1 MRDWPGE
8 TTIKARRMS
17 GPLTGSPEKSAI
29 SPMIDPFG
37 RSISYLRVSV
47 TDRCDL
53 RCFYCMSEDMTFLPK
68 SDLLTLEELDRLCSA
83 FIAKGVRKLRLT
95 GGEPLVR
102 RNVMSL
108 VKSLSRHLDSG
119 ALDELT
125 LTTNGSLLE
134 KFAAELKDHGVRRIN
149 VSLDTLDATK
159 FREITRWGDLNKV
172 LRGIEAARAAGL
184 KVKVNAVALKNLN
197 EDEIPALMEWA
208 HGKDM
213 DLTLIE
219 VMPMGDI
226 GEGRIDQYLPLSL
239 LRSRL
244 ASRYTL
250 TDLPDD
256 TGGPAR
262 YVRVAETGGRLG
274 FITPMTHNFCE
285 SCNRVRI
292 TCTGTLH
299 TCLGQEDASDLRKPL
314 RASADNDLLS
324 DTIDRA
330 IGLKPKGHDFII
342 DRRHNRPSV
351 SRHMS
356 VTGG

>member
-1 MRDWPGE
+1 
-8 TTIKARRMS
+8 MS
-17 GPLTGSPEKSAI
+17 GSSPSDLLFR
-29 SPMIDPFG
+29 PMTDPFG
-37 RSISYLRVSV
+37 RTISYLRVSV

-68 SDLLTLEELDRLCSA
+68 ADLLTLEELDRLCSA
-83 FIAKGVRKLRLT
+83 FIAKGVRKIRLT

-108 VKSLSRHLDSG
+108 VRSLSRHLGSG
-119 ALDELT
+119 ALDEMT
-125 LTTNGSLLE
+125 LTTNGSQLAR
-134 KFAAELKDHGVRRIN
+134 FAHELADCGVRRVN
-149 VSLDTLDATK
+149 VSLDTLDPAK
-159 FREITRWGDLNKV
+159 FRAITRWGDIDKV
-172 LRGIEAARAAGL
+172 LAGIEAAQAAGL
-184 KVKVNAVALKNLN
+184 AVKINAVALKNMN
-197 EDEIPALMEWA
+197 EEEIPSLMQWA
-208 HGKDM
+208 HGKGM
-213 DLTLIE
+213 ALTLIE

-226 GEGRIDQYLPLSL
+226 GEGRIDQYVPLSL
-239 LRSRL
+239 LRARL
-244 ASRYTL
+244 EKRYTL
-250 TDLPDD
+250 TDLSDD

-262 YVRVAETGGRLG
+262 YVSVSETSGKLG

-299 TCLGQEDASDLRKPL
+299 TCLGHEDASDLRKPL

-324 DTIDRA
+324 AAIDRA

>member
-1 MRDWPGE
+1 M
-8 TTIKARRMS
+8 T
-17 GPLTGSPEKSAI
+17 
-29 SPMIDPFG
+29 DPFG
-37 RSISYLRVSV
+37 RMIKYLRVSV

-68 SDLLTLEELDRLCSA
+68 SDLLSLEELDRLCSA

-108 VKSLSRHLDSG
+108 VQSLSRHLDTG

-125 LTTNGSLLE
+125 LTTNGSQLE
-134 KFAAELKDHGVRRIN
+134 KFAVELRDAGVRRIN
-149 VSLDTLDATK
+149 VSLDTLDAAK
-159 FREITRWGDLNKV
+159 FRAITRWGDLDKV

-184 KVKVNAVALKNLN
+184 KVKINAVALKNMN
-197 EDEIPALMEWA
+197 EDEIPSLMEWA

-239 LRSRL
+239 LRARL
-244 ASRYTL
+244 AARYTL
-250 TDLPDD
+250 TDLADD

-262 YVRVAETGGRLG
+262 YVRMSETGGRLG

-285 SCNRVRI
+285 SCNRVRV

-299 TCLGQEDASDLRKPL
+299 TCLGHEDASDLRKPL
-314 RASADNDLLS
+314 RASSDDALLAAA
-324 DTIDRA
+324 IDRA